1 MWIWYPGTGLL
12 FHTYTNRE
20 KREWEEVLG
29 LMIIEEGHVNV
40 EIIEKELHHL
50 FREVPRWNIKKMCG

>member
-1 MWIWYPGTGLL
+1 
-12 FHTYTNRE
+12 
-20 KREWEEVLG
+20 
-29 LMIIEEGHVNV
+29 MIIEEGHVNV